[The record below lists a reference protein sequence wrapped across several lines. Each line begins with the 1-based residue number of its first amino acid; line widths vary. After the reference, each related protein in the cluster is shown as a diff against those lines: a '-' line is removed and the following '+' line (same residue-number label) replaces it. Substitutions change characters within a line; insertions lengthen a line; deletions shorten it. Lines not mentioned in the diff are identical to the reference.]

1 MVYHRLVNSSTAP
14 DKDPTLLTVGQLAWM
29 NWDML
34 LVAVRPLLLSSGL
47 SEAEVN
53 VLIEDA
59 QRG

>member
-1 MVYHRLVNSSTAP
+1 MVYHRLVNLFAAA

-53 VLIEDA
+53 TLIEDA